1 MSRTVTKVVTPELW
15 PDLAALF
22 GERGAASGCWCMWF
36 RVPPRQWTANG
47 NAGNRAAMQAIV
59 ADGDRPGLLAYREGR
74 PVGWMSVA
82 PRPEFGRIEAA
93 DERGPAQKAED
104 QGIWSIV
111 CFYIE
116 AGQRGSG
123 VAAELLA
130 AGIAHARRGGA
141 RIVEAYPVEREGA
154 SNADAFT
161 GPRSLFEKA
170 GFRETGRFDRWA
182 AVPDASRTDARR
194 LSRPPGRP
202 VMRLLL

>member
-1 MSRTVTKVVTPELW
+1 MSTTVTKVVTPELW

-22 GERGAASGCWCMWF
+22 GERGASSGCWCMWF

-47 NAGNRAAMQAIV
+47 NAGNRAAMEVIV
-59 ADGDRPGLLAYREGR
+59 AEGHRPGLLAYREGR

-82 PRPEFGRIEAA
+82 PRPEFRRIEAA
-93 DERGPAQKAED
+93 DEGRAEEAGAE
-104 QGIWSIV
+104 GIWSVV
-111 CFYIE
+111 CFYIG

-130 AGIAHARRGGA
+130 AGIEHARRGGA
-141 RIVEAYPVEREGA
+141 RIVEAYPVERDGA

-182 AVPDASRTDARR
+182 AVPHASGPDARR

-202 VMRLLL
+202 VMRLRL

>member
-1 MSRTVTKVVTPELW
+1 MSNTVIKVVTPELW
-15 PDLAALF
+15 PDLVALF

-36 RVPPRQWTANG
+36 RVPPREWSANG
-47 NAGNRAAMQAIV
+47 TAGNRAAMQAIV
-59 ADGDRPGLLAYREGR
+59 AEGGRPGLLAYREGR

-82 PRPEFGRIEAA
+82 PRPEFGRIEPA
-93 DERGPAQKAED
+93 DQRGPTEADGDE
-104 QGIWSIV
+104 GIWSVV

-116 AGQRGSG
+116 AGQRRSG

-130 AGIAHARRGGA
+130 AGIEHARRGGA

-182 AVPDASRTDARR
+182 TVPRASGQGARR

-202 VMRLLL
+202 VMRLRL

>member
-1 MSRTVTKVVTPELW
+1 MSGTVTKVVTPELW

-36 RVPPRQWTANG
+36 RVPPREWSANG

-59 ADGDRPGLLAYREGR
+59 ADGHRPGLLAYRDGR
-74 PVGWMSVA
+74 PGGWMSVA
-82 PRPEFGRIEAA
+82 PRPDFPRIEAA
-93 DERGPAQKAED
+93 DQAGEGVGEA
-104 QGIWSIV
+104 GIWSIV

-123 VAAELLA
+123 LAAELLA
-130 AGIAHARRGGA
+130 AGIEHARRGGA
-141 RIVEAYPVEREGA
+141 RILEAYPVERAGA

-182 AVPDASRTDARR
+182 AVPQASGQRARR

-202 VMRLLL
+202 VMRLTL